1 MLARTTFLY
10 VLKDL
15 LSQSLNPFAILRVL
29 IIDGI
34 DSGGP
39 HAGLPVAESA
49 LHRQKLL
56 EMPVQIP
63 LDLVRLIIMRRC
75 QNVYKLPIIQIGV
88 HGLTGSLL

>member
-15 LSQSLNPFAILRVL
+15 LSQSLDPFVVLRFL
-29 IIDGI
+29 IVDDV
-34 DSGGP
+34 DSCGP

-56 EMPVQIP
+56 EMPVQVS
-63 LDLVRLIIMRRC
+63 LDLVRLVIMR
-75 QNVYKLPIIQIGV
+75 
-88 HGLTGSLL
+88 